1 MLSHSLHNLTG
12 FLIIIAFVSKVGLH
26 FYLDYLSHSSISL
39 NNIFLF
45 PLQYIRPY
53 KEEVSK
59 KYIILKRICNFF
71 LLLTAAALVLNIT
84 SGVLIL
90 N

>member
-1 MLSHSLHNLTG
+1 MLSHSLHNTSG

-26 FYLDYLSHSSISL
+26 FYLDHLSHRSINL

-45 PLQYIRPY
+45 PIQYIQPY
-53 KEEVSK
+53 KGEISRKHV
-59 KYIILKRICNFF
+59 ILKRICNLF
-71 LLLTAAALVLNIT
+71 LLLTAAALIINII